1 MNSTLLNIA
10 IVLALILLEA
20 CFVAS
25 EIALV
30 SLREGQVR
38 AMAERGRRGQAVA
51 RLIKDPNRF
60 LATVQI
66 GVTLTAAAAQSSSG
80 PGGRLG
86 VRASRAR
93 GSAARRVVEH
103 GDLRVRAVLGEVELQ
118 PGEVV
123 HLSG

>member
-1 MNSTLLNIA
+1 MNSPLLNIA

-25 EIALV
+25 EIALI

-66 GVTLTAAAAQSSSG
+66 GVTLTALLSSAFGAITLSDQAKDALVQ
-80 PGGRLG
+80 PGHD
-86 VRASRAR
+86 SRSR
-93 GSAARRVVEH
+93 WRTRFHRRDLDHLLRHARRW
-103 GDLRVRAVLGEVELQ
+103 
-118 PGEVV
+118 
-123 HLSG
+123 

>member
-1 MNSTLLNIA
+1 MNSPLLNIA

-25 EIALV
+25 EIALI

-60 LATVQI
+60 LATVADR
-66 GVTLTAAAAQSSSG
+66 GHAHRTAVE
-80 PGGRLG
+80 RLRCG
-86 VRASRAR
+86 HA
-93 GSAARRVVEH
+93 E
-103 GDLRVRAVLGEVELQ
+103 
-118 PGEVV
+118 
-123 HLSG
+123 